1 MPGRDISVFGYDDT
15 EWCSQIYPTLSS
27 VRADVSKLG
36 SKACELLC
44 RMMQGEKVSSVRLPT
59 DLVIR
64 NSFCRG
70 NQEEV
75 DARNDVLEK
84 YESMNHWAMNCSESR
99 NG

>member
-64 NSFCRG
+64 IRFAGEIRKKWM
-70 NQEEV
+70 
-75 DARNDVLEK
+75 R
-84 YESMNHWAMNCSESR
+84 AMMCWKSTSP
-99 NG
+99 